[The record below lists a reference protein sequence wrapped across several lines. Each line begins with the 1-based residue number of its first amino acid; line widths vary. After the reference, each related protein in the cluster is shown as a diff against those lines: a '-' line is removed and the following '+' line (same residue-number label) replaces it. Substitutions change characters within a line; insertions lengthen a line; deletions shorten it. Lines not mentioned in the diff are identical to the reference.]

1 MILSN
6 HLILCHPLL
15 LLPSI
20 FPSIKVFSNELA
32 LRIRWPNYWSFSFS
46 ISVSNEYS
54 GLIFFWT
61 DLFDLFQSKG
71 LSRVFSSTT
80 IQKHQFFSAQP
91 SLCPTLTSVGD
102 YWENHSFH
110 YVDFCWQSDVW
121 CTTICNSVF
130 CVWLGRS
137 LADLVWS
144 WLATNGYR
152 WDSLDNWSD
161 SSPHSSHF
169 WDQSVTWCCQYTLG
183 QSPVS
188 HTLGQSP
195 PLNVGS
201 TPSQGNSAAACREVQ
216 SNK

>member
-1 MILSN
+1 MSWLFASGGQTIGASA
-6 HLILCHPLL
+6 
-15 LLPSI
+15 SASV
-20 FPSIKVFSNELA
+20 FPMNIQG
-32 LRIRWPNYWSFSFS
+32 WFSF
-46 ISVSNEYS
+46 
-54 GLIFFWT
+54 GLTCLIFFSPR
-61 DLFDLFQSKG
+61 DSQEYFLVPQFKSINSSV
-71 LSRVFSSTT
+71 LS
-80 IQKHQFFSAQP
+80 
-91 SLCPTLTSVGD
+91 LLYGPTLTSVGD